1 MYRIFI
7 VEDDPGIAEGIKR
20 QAEAWGLEVRCADDL
35 RNVMGE
41 FAAFSPHLVL
51 LDITLPFFNGYH
63 WCSAIRA
70 VSKVPIIFISS
81 AADSMNIVMAMSMG
95 ADDFIAKPFD
105 GSVLMAKI
113 QALLRRSYD
122 FAPGMP
128 IIEHRG
134 AILNTDDNSLS
145 YNGKSIA
152 LTKNEYRILLC
163 LMQSRGKVVSR
174 EKLMEKLWETDSFV
188 DENTLTVNVGR
199 LRKKLDAA
207 GLEGFIAASVLA
219 AAIFLASFA
228 LYGLPLLAV
237 AYPALLCLVLA
248 AVFAIRDF
256 AQAKRRHAEFM
267 ALTEI
272 TAAEEKMLPPARS
285 IDDADYRRIIA
296 LLAESREKISRSAH
310 RRWSD
315 TLDYYTVWVHQIK
328 TPIASMRLTLE
339 GSDSPESRKLS
350 AELGR
355 IERYVEMALV
365 YLRLDSESSDYVI
378 REFEL
383 DPFIRRSV
391 KKFAGEFISKRLS
404 LELEPSGASVVSDE
418 KWLAFVVEQV
428 LSNSLKY
435 TREGSVRIYLAEPKT
450 LCIRDTGI
458 GIAPEDLPRIFDKG
472 YTGLNGRADLRAS
485 GLGLYLCRRVC
496 RKLGHEIS
504 AVSAPGKGT
513 EIRIDLSSY
522 DLDPE

>member
-7 VEDDPGIAEGIKR
+7 VEDDLGIAEGIKR

-145 YNGKSIA
+145 YTGKSIA

-207 GLEGFIAASVLA
+207 GLEGFIATKFGVGY
-219 AAIFLASFA
+219 I
-228 LYGLPLLAV
+228 
-237 AYPALLCLVLA
+237 
-248 AVFAIRDF
+248 
-256 AQAKRRHAEFM
+256 
-267 ALTEI
+267 
-272 TAAEEKMLPPARS
+272 
-285 IDDADYRRIIA
+285 
-296 LLAESREKISRSAH
+296 
-310 RRWSD
+310 
-315 TLDYYTVWVHQIK
+315 
-328 TPIASMRLTLE
+328 
-339 GSDSPESRKLS
+339 
-350 AELGR
+350 
-355 IERYVEMALV
+355 VE
-365 YLRLDSESSDYVI
+365 
-378 REFEL
+378 
-383 DPFIRRSV
+383 
-391 KKFAGEFISKRLS
+391 
-404 LELEPSGASVVSDE
+404 
-418 KWLAFVVEQV
+418 
-428 LSNSLKY
+428 
-435 TREGSVRIYLAEPKT
+435 
-450 LCIRDTGI
+450 
-458 GIAPEDLPRIFDKG
+458 
-472 YTGLNGRADLRAS
+472 
-485 GLGLYLCRRVC
+485 
-496 RKLGHEIS
+496 
-504 AVSAPGKGT
+504 
-513 EIRIDLSSY
+513 
-522 DLDPE
+522 